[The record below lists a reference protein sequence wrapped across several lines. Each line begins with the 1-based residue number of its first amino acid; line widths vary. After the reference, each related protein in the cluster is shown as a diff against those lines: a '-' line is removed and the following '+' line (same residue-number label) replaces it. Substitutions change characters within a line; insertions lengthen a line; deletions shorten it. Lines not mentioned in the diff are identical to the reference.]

1 VARSAYGTYFIGTF
15 TRREPRVYGRHVQD
29 ASDAVKEGAD
39 HGWSTVSGVV
49 AIGSTDPQI
58 RSLDVSD
65 VALSSPFPP
74 GDVAHVGRS
83 GYQVTKRVLDVVL
96 SGALLM
102 LVSPMF
108 LLIAL
113 AIKLDDPGPA
123 VFAQE
128 RVRGRRVRKDGASTW
143 VLKPFTIY
151 KFRTM
156 RTGAD
161 PSLHRN
167 YMKAYLAGDEE
178 RLSALRPGRRLGDS
192 YRPADDP
199 RVTRVGA
206 ILRRL
211 SLDELPQLWNVLRG
225 DMSLVGPRPPLPYE
239 VEMYQGHYLRRLA
252 GRPGITGWAQ
262 VRGRTTIGMEQT
274 VRLDLEYIARQSIW
288 LDLKIL
294 LLTIPVVLTQ
304 RGAD

>member
-1 VARSAYGTYFIGTF
+1 VH
-15 TRREPRVYGRHVQD
+15 PHVQ
-29 ASDAVKEGAD
+29 AHLTQWRGGD

-49 AIGSTDPQI
+49 AIDCTDPQI
-58 RSLDVSD
+58 RGLDVSD
-65 VALSSPFPP
+65 VALPSRFPP
-74 GDVAHVGRS
+74 GDVAYVGGS
-83 GYQVTKRVLDVVL
+83 GYHVAKRALDVVL

-102 LVSPMF
+102 LVSPV
-108 LLIAL
+108 LLLVAL
-113 AIKLDDPGPA
+113 AIKLDDAGPA
-123 VFAQE
+123 IFAQE
-128 RVRGRRVRKDGASTW
+128 RVRGRRVRQDGAWTW
-143 VLKPFTIY
+143 ILQPFTIY

-156 RTGAD
+156 RMDAD

-167 YMKAYLAGDEE
+167 YMKAYLTGDEE
-178 RLSALRPGRRLGDS
+178 RLSALRPGRREGDS
-192 YRPADDP
+192 YRPAHDP
-199 RVTRVGA
+199 RVTRVGP

-239 VEMYQGHYLRRLA
+239 VEMYEGHYLRRLA
-252 GRPGITGWAQ
+252 SRPGITGWAQ

-274 VRLDLEYIARQSIW
+274 VRLDLEYIARQSLW

-294 LLTIPVVLTQ
+294 LLTVPVVLMQ